1 MTPNFDVSTVGEV
14 MLRLSVPA
22 GKRLETATQFDVNP
36 GGAESNVVSLLA
48 RLGWRTS
55 WAGAL
60 PASPLGR
67 LVAGSLRG
75 AGVAVDNV
83 VWSATGRMGAY
94 FVEFATP
101 PRPIQVFYD
110 RANSCAA
117 NLTPDQVS
125 WPDLLSTRLL
135 HLTGITPALSSNCTQ
150 VVLEALDR
158 AHRAGIPVS
167 FDVNYRQALWEV
179 GQAAAELLPMLQGID
194 LLFCAKRDAS
204 ELFAC
209 VGRPETM
216 LRDLAGLTQAK
227 TVVLT
232 LGDEGVIAW
241 NGVDYVRVAA
251 VPVVNIDR
259 LGAGDALAAGVIHGW
274 LQGDLNK
281 GLRYGATLASLALSQ
296 HGDMVVTTASELE
309 SLLADSQSTVIR

>member
-1 MTPNFDVSTVGEV
+1 MTSKLDVSTTGEI

-22 GKRLETATQFDVNP
+22 GRRLETAAQFDVNP
-36 GGAESNVVSLLA
+36 GGAEANVVALLA

-67 LVAGSLRG
+67 LVAGSLRS

-83 VWSATGRMGAY
+83 VWSATGRMGVY
-94 FVEFATP
+94 FVEFAAS
-101 PRPIQVFYD
+101 PRPTQVLYD

-117 NLTPDQVS
+117 QLTPAQMA
-125 WPDLLSTRLL
+125 WGDLLDTRLL
-135 HLTGITPALSSNCTQ
+135 HLTGITPALSASCAE

-158 AHRAGIPVS
+158 AHRAGVPVS
-167 FDVNYRQALWEV
+167 FDVNYRQALWEPS
-179 GQAAAELLPMLQGID
+179 QAAAVILPMLQGID

-204 ELFAC
+204 QLFAC

-241 NGVDYVRVAA
+241 NGEEYMRAPA
-251 VPVVNIDR
+251 VPVESVDR
-259 LGAGDALAAGVIHGW
+259 LGAGDALAAGVMHGW
-274 LQGDLNK
+274 LQDDLQK
-281 GLRYGATLASLALSQ
+281 GLRAGVALAALALSQ
-296 HGDMVVTTASELE
+296 YGDMVVTTAGELE
-309 SLLADSQSTVIR
+309 SLLADSKSAVLR